1 MDCAPMPGH
10 RLAPPG
16 DGTCALAGAERS
28 ALLELLPRQM
38 RLDLCRRSFHLVL
51 DEERRRAEGCHTARR
66 CAQPIMRGRVG
77 FGQQRRRRD
86 PRSAAP
92 ASTASPRCR
101 GPRPMR
107 RRRAW
112 WWDQGAARVPHPV
125 RQDALGDAHAH
136 RAQRSRRLI
145 GRNATAAVLR
155 GPAQQIAPSTRLRAD
170 PTAVG
175 CRSRRRRQKEG
186 RQTNSASCLAAIAS
200 FA

>member
-16 DGTCALAGAERS
+16 DGICALAGAERS

-38 RLDLCRRSFHLVL
+38 RLDLRRRSFHLVL
-51 DEERRRAEGCHTARR
+51 DEERRRAEGAAAPPV
-66 CAQPIMRGRVG
+66 CAQPILRGRVG
-77 FGQQRRRRD
+77 FGQQGRRRD
-86 PRSAAP
+86 PRSVAP

-107 RRRAW
+107 RRRAGER
-112 WWDQGAARVPHPV
+112 DQGAARVPHPV
-125 RQDALGDAHAH
+125 RRDALGDAHAH
-136 RAQRSRRLI
+136 RAQRSRRHDRRK
-145 GRNATAAVLR
+145 RNGSGTAC
-155 GPAQQIAPSTRLRAD
+155 PAQQVAPSTRLRAD

-175 CRSRRRRQKEG
+175 RRSRRRRQKEG